1 MMKKRKILSGLFV
14 LTFLAIPTMSEGMHI
29 MEGFLPKGWAL
40 FWFAVFIPFFLLGL
54 KKVKETMKKDKNTK
68 LLLGLCAAFVFVLSA
83 LKIPSVT
90 GSCSHPTGVGLGAIL
105 FGPLTMAVLGLIV
118 LLFQATLLAHG
129 GLSTLGANGFSMAV
143 AGPFISYFVFIVL
156 KKFNI
161 NRSVTVFLAAV
172 IGDLGTYIVT
182 SIQLG
187 LAFPDPTLGMMA
199 SVTKFLSIFAFT
211 QVPVAIAEGI
221 LTVMIY
227 NFIMENFKK
236 ESEVLAYE

>member
-14 LTFLAIPTMSEGMHI
+14 LTFLGIPTVSEGMHI
-29 MEGFLPKGWAL
+29 MEGFLPKEWAL
-40 FWFAVFIPFFLLGL
+40 FWIAVFIPFFLLGL
-54 KKVKETMKKDKNTK
+54 RKVKQTMKKDKNTK

-90 GSCSHPTGVGLGAIL
+90 GSTSHPTGVGLGAIL
-105 FGPLTMAVLGLIV
+105 FGPLTMSVLGLIV
-118 LLFQATLLAHG
+118 LIFQATLLAHG
-129 GLSTLGANGFSMAV
+129 GLSTIGANGFSMAV

-156 KKFNI
+156 KKFNV

-172 IGDLGTYIVT
+172 IGDLGTYMVT

-187 LAFPDPTLGMMA
+187 LAFPDPTLGVMA
-199 SVTKFLSIFAFT
+199 AVTKFLGIFAFT

-227 NFIMENFKK
+227 NFITENFKK

>member
-1 MMKKRKILSGLFV
+1 MMKKRKILSILFV
-14 LTFLAIPTMSEGMHI
+14 LTFLGIPTVSEGMHI
-29 MEGFLPKGWAL
+29 MEGYLPKEWAL
-40 FWFAVFIPFFLLGL
+40 FWFVVFIPFFLLGFR
-54 KKVKETMKKDKNTK
+54 KVKQTMKKDKNTK

-83 LKIPSVT
+83 LKIPSVS

-105 FGPLTMAVLGLIV
+105 FGPLTMSVLGFIV

-156 KKFNI
+156 KKFKVNI
-161 NRSVTVFLAAV
+161 SVTVFLAAV
-172 IGDLGTYIVT
+172 IGDLGTYMVT
-182 SIQLG
+182 SLQLG
-187 LAFPDPTLGMMA
+187 LAFPDPTLGAMA
-199 SVTKFLSIFAFT
+199 SIAKFLSIFAFT

-227 NFIMENFKK
+227 NFITENFKK

>member
-1 MMKKRKILSGLFV
+1 
-14 LTFLAIPTMSEGMHI
+14 SEGMHI
-29 MEGFLPKGWAL
+29 MEGFLPKEWAL
-40 FWFAVFIPFFLLGL
+40 FWFAVFIPFFLLGFR
-54 KKVKETMKKDKNTK
+54 KVKRIMKKDKNTK

-90 GSCSHPTGVGLGAIL
+90 GSTSHPTGVGLGAIL
-105 FGPLTMAVLGLIV
+105 FGPLTMSVLGLIV
-118 LLFQATLLAHG
+118 LIFQATLLAHG
-129 GLSTLGANGFSMAV
+129 GLSTIGANGFSMAV

-156 KKFNI
+156 KKFNV
-161 NRSVTVFLAAV
+161 NRSVTVFLAAF
-172 IGDLGTYIVT
+172 IGDLGTYMVT

-187 LAFPDPTLGMMA
+187 LAFPDPTLGVMV

-211 QVPVAIAEGI
+211 QVPIAIAEGI

-227 NFIMENFKK
+227 NFITENFKK

>member
-1 MMKKRKILSGLFV
+1 MKKRKILSALFI
-14 LTFLAIPTMSEGMHI
+14 LTFLMIPTMSEGMHI

-40 FWFAVFIPFFLLGL
+40 FWFLAFAPFFLLGL
-54 KKVKETMKKDKNTK
+54 NKVKKTMKKDKNTK

-90 GSCSHPTGVGLGAIL
+90 GSCSHPTGVGLGAML
-105 FGPLTMAVLGLIV
+105 FGPLTMSVLGIIV
-118 LLFQATLLAHG
+118 LIFQATLLAHG
-129 GLSTLGANGFSMAV
+129 GISTLGANGFSMAV
-143 AGPFISYFVFIVL
+143 AGPFISYFVFITL
-156 KKFNI
+156 KKFNV

-187 LAFPDPTLGMMA
+187 LAFPDPTLGTMA

-227 NFIMENFKK
+227 SFITENFSK